1 MQDGQPPSES
11 DLDKV
16 MDYEDNNNPILIQI
30 VKNAKFLC
38 KTGTDVDND
47 QKLKNII
54 ELNKNIKEIEHNRKL
69 IEHIQK
75 DELII
80 VIRNLLL
87 DRDMKTRQEAC
98 KCLRRLINKSS
109 AMIDKYKQY
118 KIHFLI
124 SRNIE
129 KDIKLKGSGAK
140 SVEAIECSHI

>member
-1 MQDGQPPSES
+1 MQDSQLMSEA

-16 MDYEDNNNPILIQI
+16 IDCEDNNNAFLIQI

-38 KTGTDVDND
+38 KTDADND

-54 ELNKNIKEIEHNRKL
+54 ELNKNIKEIEHQKKL

-98 KCLRRLINKSS
+98 KCLRRLINKNS
-109 AMIDKYKQY
+109 AMIDKYKTY

-129 KDIKLKGSGAK
+129 KDIKAKTSASK
-140 SVEAIECSHI
+140 SVEAIECRPC